1 MNEQLNLRLR
11 MIAAAALALLALL
24 LRWLGGSWFLATT
37 FCIIS
42 IGLQPRCREY
52 FRSTRLSNWLREN
65 VYRMRVEFAGERRVF
80 DRPVIF
86 ALEPH
91 GYQCTAIMLLFCG
104 YGTHGNAL
112 LDRYGAVFMEKT
124 RVVATQVAF
133 LMPLVG
139 NVFSLFGAIEN
150 ERSLMEAQMRCGRN
164 LVVVPSGLLGKQDAV
179 RPRRA
184 DRVHVVMRPNN
195 RFGFAKLAVDRGAYL
210 TPVLVPDEASVYQ
223 PLFGVNWWPLPW
235 WLVPMRES
243 WLLGGVRRPMRVL
256 VGEPIDA
263 SKYAGRVSEL
273 ARDYYAA
280 LQEMGKV
287 HGLEVV
293 LH

>member
-1 MNEQLNLRLR
+1 
-11 MIAAAALALLALL
+11 MIAASALILLALL
-24 LRWLGGSWFLATT
+24 LRWIGGGWFLATA

-42 IGLQPRCREY
+42 IAFQPRCRAY

-104 YGTHGNAL
+104 YGSRDNAL
-112 LDRYGAVFMEKT
+112 LERYGSAFMEKT

-133 LMPLVG
+133 MMPLVG
-139 NVFSLFGAIEN
+139 NIFSVFGAIEN
-150 ERSLMEAQMRCGRN
+150 DRLLMEAQLRCGRN
-164 LVVVPSGLLGKQDAV
+164 LVIVPSGLLGKEAAV
-179 RPRRA
+179 QPRRA
-184 DRVHVVMRPNN
+184 DHVYVVMRPNE
-195 RFGFAKLAVDRGAYL
+195 RFGFAKLAVARSAYL
-210 TPVLVPDEASVYQ
+210 TPVLVPDEASVYE
-223 PLFGVNWWPLPW
+223 PLFGMNWRPLPW

-280 LQEMGKV
+280 LQALGKAN
-287 HGLEVV
+287 GLEVV
-293 LH
+293 FH